1 MSTNAIHIPQGG
13 SLRLLPG
20 ETKYLSEVF
29 KNHGIGLESI
39 DFGQDIV
46 TFPQAYV
53 GYVSLPNRNII
64 IDSKHEG
71 IQLSHIIRIYYFLY
85 ASDTTDLDDPIYDI
99 DSGSSFDVVENY
111 IKELDKVIKKGLPVE
126 YRDTRENLMFLR
138 GNIDVVN
145 TLMNRALGKRE
156 IFDCS
161 YDELSHDVP
170 INQVLYKAFIKAK
183 QITDASTIGVI
194 EKHFF
199 DVSEVDNVPNVQLT
213 TNTMYCKKALSLAY
227 MILNDLSIAD
237 AGNQAY
243 GQNLLINFDR
253 MFEEFVKRVLTVY
266 SGDYGFTYWTDE
278 KSYAFCRT
286 ENDEFYK
293 SYIPDMLY
301 GYQDRVLPISA
312 YAILDMKNKTSKPF
326 SNADVYQM
334 FFYANQLNSKKVIL
348 CYPSNKRTANGK
360 LNFDNDTFAIRK
372 LYASYVNIAGDTS
385 KEFKSN
391 IFEFIDNVKALL

>member
-183 QITDASTIGVI
+183 QIADASTIGVI

-199 DVSEVDNVPNVQLT
+199 DVSEVDIVPDVQLT

-278 KSYAFCRT
+278 KSYAFCRI

-360 LNFDNDTFAIRK
+360 LSFDNDTFAIRK